1 MINQLTKP
9 LGPDNTS
16 VPAMQSGLTAPEM
29 YPKML
34 RTAFVKSHGLQQA
47 LCPQVQLSGQE
58 IELLMKSG
66 VNADVDR
73 P

>member
-1 MINQLTKP
+1 
-9 LGPDNTS
+9 
-16 VPAMQSGLTAPEM
+16 MQSGLTAPEM